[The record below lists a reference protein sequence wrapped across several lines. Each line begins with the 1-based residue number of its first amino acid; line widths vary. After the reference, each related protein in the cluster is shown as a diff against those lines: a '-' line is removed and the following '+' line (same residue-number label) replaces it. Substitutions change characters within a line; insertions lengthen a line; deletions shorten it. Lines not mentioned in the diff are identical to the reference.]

1 MKLKLKTLL
10 GDFVSLI
17 YPNIC
22 PACYEN
28 APIREDIFCVK
39 CYYKLPYTDFYINDD
54 NLMRDRFWGRLELE
68 IASAIFL
75 FSKGSRTQNIIH
87 ALKYKNKKEIGIR
100 LGEDHGIKLCKNPK
114 AKDIDLIVPVPIHFK
129 KLKKRGYNQSALFA
143 QGLSSGLNI
152 PWSDDHL
159 ICVKESSTQTRKSR
173 LDRLENVEKTFAVSN
188 SQNLRGKH
196 ILLVDD
202 VLTTGATLEACALKI
217 LEAEETKISLATIAI
232 ANY

>member
-1 MKLKLKTLL
+1 MKLKLTNLL

-22 PACYEN
+22 PACNEN
-28 APIREDIFCVK
+28 APIRDDIFCVK

-68 IASAIFL
+68 IASSIFL

-87 ALKYKNKKEIGIR
+87 ALKYKNKKELGIR
-100 LGEDHGIKLCKNPK
+100 LGEDHGIKLRDNPK
-114 AKDIDLIVPVPIHFK
+114 AQDIDLIIPVPIHFK

-143 QGLSSGLNI
+143 KGLSKGMNI
-152 PWSDDHL
+152 PWSEDHL
-159 ICVKESSTQTRKSR
+159 ICIKESSTQTRKSR
-173 LDRLENVEKTFAVSN
+173 LDRLENVEKTFALSN
-188 SQNLRGKH
+188 PQALKGKH

-202 VLTTGATLEACALKI
+202 VLTTGATLEACALRI
-217 LEAEETKISLATIAI
+217 LEAEHTKISLAAIAI